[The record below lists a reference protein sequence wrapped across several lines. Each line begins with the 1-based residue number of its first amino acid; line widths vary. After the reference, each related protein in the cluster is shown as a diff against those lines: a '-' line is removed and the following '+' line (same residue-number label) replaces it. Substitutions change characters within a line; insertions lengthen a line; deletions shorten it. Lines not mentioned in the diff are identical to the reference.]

1 MSCPVSLA
9 FGRDCSD
16 SIGGLSTILI
26 SERDNI
32 SAFTET
38 NHEITAITQVAAT
51 NFYQYDLKKEAGS
64 LTSTST
70 IDMVGGTSFYE
81 NVLAF
86 TINKMTAAKS
96 NELKLMILGRLAVL
110 VKDNN
115 EQCWALGFSGSNDDN
130 GFAEGS
136 SLIGQTGQ
144 AFGDPNQYQIEI
156 MDKQKYSPY
165 AVDSTVISGLSVVT
179 A

>member
-1 MSCPVSLA
+1 MSCNLNINFP
-9 FGRDCSD
+9 RDCSD
-16 SIGGLSTILI
+16 SIGGIAEVLI
-26 SERDNI
+26 AKREDI
-32 SAFTET
+32 TAFTET
-38 NHEITAITQVAAT
+38 NHEITSITQGVGT
-51 NFYQYDLKKEAGS
+51 FFYRYELKKEAGS
-64 LTSTST
+64 LTSTAT
-70 IDMVGGTSFYE
+70 IDPVGGTSFYD

-96 NELKLMILGRLAVL
+96 NELKLMILGQIAVL

-115 EQCWALGFSGSNDDN
+115 EQWWALGFSGSNDDN

-165 AVDSTVISGLSVVT
+165 AVDSTT
-179 A
+179 AAAVNVAP

>member
-38 NHEITAITQVAAT
+38 NHEVTAI
-51 NFYQYDLKKEAGS
+51 YQYDLKKEAGS

-115 EQCWALGFSGSNDDN
+115 EQWWALGFSGSNDDN

-165 AVDSTVISGLSVVT
+165 AVDNAVIGTLNIVT

>member
-1 MSCPVSLA
+1 MSCPISL
-9 FGRDCSD
+9 GMTRDCSD
-16 SIGGLSTILI
+16 SIGGIAEILI

-32 SAFTET
+32 TAFTET
-38 NHEITAITQVAAT
+38 NHEITAITQAAAT
-51 NFYQYDLKKEAGS
+51 DFYRYELKKEAGS
-64 LTSTST
+64 ITSTAT
-70 IDMVGGTSFYE
+70 IDPVGGTSFYD

-96 NELKLMILGRLAVL
+96 NELKLMILGRIAVL

-115 EQCWALGFSGSNDDN
+115 EQWWALGFSGSNDDN

-136 SLIGQTGQ
+136 SLVAQTGQ
-144 AFGDPNQYQIEI
+144 AFGDANQYQIEI
-156 MDKQKYSPY
+156 TDKQKYSPY
-165 AVDSTVISGLSVVT
+165 AVDSTVIGLLSI